1 LLEILGPELC
11 CRLFASQDFA
21 QHFMLSIVEII
32 AIVKNRQMI
41 TKSHNEQTEA
51 GKELHM

>member
-1 LLEILGPELC
+1 
-11 CRLFASQDFA
+11 
-21 QHFMLSIVEII
+21 VEII

-51 GKELHM
+51 GKELHMWILICEMSFMGN